1 MTMSL
6 ETTLAGLRRDLAHL
20 QDAVSALRVTVI
32 EDRPARG
39 SVVLVDHLENVITEL
54 SSALEEAD
62 AHVTQALQQ
71 NQPNGTLDALR
82 TALPEIHELLNRFVA
97 KFVSELGAH
106 DHIARLLEMG
116 KERGREWRAWTGE
129 VKRAIERCAVPMAAV
144 TAAMV
149 ECWSELAERL
159 ARNSVS
165 VQATNIGQQITV
177 RDDQLEIAGK
187 AS

>member
-1 MTMSL
+1 MSL
-6 ETTLAGLRRDLAHL
+6 ESALAGLRRDIALL
-20 QDAVSALRVTVI
+20 QDAVSALRVTVM

-39 SVVLVDHLENVITEL
+39 SVVLVDQLENVVTEL
-54 SSALEEAD
+54 FSALEEAD
-62 AHVTQALQQ
+62 AHVAQALQQ
-71 NQPNGTLDALR
+71 NQPNGALDTLR
-82 TALPEIHELLNRFVA
+82 TALSGIHELLNRFVA
-97 KFVSELGAH
+97 KYVSELAAH
-106 DHIARLLEMG
+106 DHVARLLEMG

-129 VKRAIERCAVPMAAV
+129 VKRSIERCAVPMGVV

-149 ECWSELAERL
+149 ECWSELTERL

-177 RDDQLEIAGK
+177 RDDQFEIAGK

>member
-1 MTMSL
+1 MSL
-6 ETTLAGLRRDLAHL
+6 EGALGGLRRDIAHL

-39 SVVLVDHLENVITEL
+39 SVILVDHLENIVTEL
-54 SSALEEAD
+54 FSALEEAD
-62 AHVTQALQQ
+62 AHVAHALQHSQ
-71 NQPNGTLDALR
+71 ANGALDPLR
-82 TALPEIHELLNRFVA
+82 TALIGIHDVLNRFVA
-97 KFVSELGAH
+97 KYVSELSAH
-106 DHIARLLEMG
+106 DHIAQLLEMG
-116 KERGREWRAWTGE
+116 KERGREWRAWTRE
-129 VKRAIERCAVPMAAV
+129 VKRAIERCVVPMGVV

-149 ECWSELAERL
+149 ECWNEVTERL

-177 RDDQLEIAGK
+177 RDDQFEIAGK